1 MTTAQ
6 VAGLQMIS
14 GGKMPK
20 LNYIYIF
27 DCVHCSN
34 FYGEQ
39 TLTRNGDLVC
49 PNCHAEQRIDSPYVE
64 QVEVTYKPK
73 TFEVEQQNVQERI
86 AKYEFFS
93 SEVEMLIGFIGEKLD
108 DLNLTARGRKSL
120 ESIYYEL
127 TKEV

>member
-64 QVEVTYKPK
+64 QVKVTYKPK
-73 TFEVEQQNVQERI
+73 AFEVEQQNVQERI

-108 DLNLTARGRKSL
+108 DLNLTARRRKSL

>member
-1 MTTAQ
+1 
-6 VAGLQMIS
+6 MIN

-39 TLTRNGDLVC
+39 ALTRNGDLVC

-73 TFEVEQQNVQERI
+73 G
-86 AKYEFFS
+86 A
-93 SEVEMLIGFIGEKLD
+93 
-108 DLNLTARGRKSL
+108 
-120 ESIYYEL
+120 
-127 TKEV
+127 

>member
-1 MTTAQ
+1 
-6 VAGLQMIS
+6 
-14 GGKMPK
+14 MPK

-73 TFEVEQQNVQERI
+73 EYDSVQHNVREKI
-86 AKYEFFS
+86 SKYELFP
-93 SEVEMLIGFIGEKLD
+93 SEVKILVNFVEEKLE
-108 DLNLTARGRKSL
+108 DLNLTAKVRKSL
-120 ESIYYEL
+120 ESIYYEF
-127 TKEV
+127 TREV